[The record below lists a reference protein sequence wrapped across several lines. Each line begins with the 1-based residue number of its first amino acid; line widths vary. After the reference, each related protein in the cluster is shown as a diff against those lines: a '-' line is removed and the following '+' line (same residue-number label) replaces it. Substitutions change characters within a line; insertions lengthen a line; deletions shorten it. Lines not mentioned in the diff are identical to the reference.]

1 MAAAIKSIRGL
12 QNLANLEDFRA
23 DYNHL
28 TTIDL
33 SGLTHLDYVDISDC
47 DVVGS
52 NEHSLTTVN
61 VEGCTSLV
69 DIRID
74 DSNFSAGFPNLST
87 CTSLEYFDADQCGI
101 QGTLDLSNVP
111 ALNGFDLFG
120 NTGLTNLVL
129 SSTQP
134 LCDNGRSLSLN
145 GTALTQ
151 ESIDGIL
158 HACASGSINNGEFYC
173 EDGPQEYP
181 SEYGV
186 EALRVLNGRGWTIN
200 VQQYS
205 TKLILTSVNAT
216 SGDTCVALGNNN
228 VNDPGGYIHKDT
240 VLEVGNYLYDDFYLL
255 TPKSDGW
262 YGQNADGGV
271 AYQVSGS
278 NGLIVNSF
286 VCD

>member
-1 MAAAIKSIRGL
+1 MGAIKSITGL

-23 DYNHL
+23 DWNHL
-28 TTIDL
+28 STIDL
-33 SGLTHLDYVDISDC
+33 SGLTHLDYLDVSDC
-47 DVVGS
+47 DIVGGGG
-52 NEHSLTTVN
+52 NSLTSVDVT
-61 VEGCTSLV
+61 GCTSL
-69 DIRID
+69 ITLYID
-74 DSNFSAGFPNLST
+74 DSNFSAGFPDLST
-87 CTSLEYFDADQCGI
+87 CTSLEYFDADQSNI

-111 ALNGFDLFG
+111 ALQGFDLYG
-120 NTGLTNLVL
+120 NSGLTNLVL

-158 HACASGSINNGEFYC
+158 HACASGSIDNGTIDC

-205 TKLILTSVNAT
+205 TRLILTSVNAT

-240 VLEVGNYLYDDFYLL
+240 VLEVGNYLYDDSSLL
-255 TPKSDGW
+255 IPISDGW
-262 YGQNADGGV
+262 YGSLSGSI

-278 NGLIVNSF
+278 NGLIVDSF

>member
-1 MAAAIKSIRGL
+1 MAAIKSITGL

-23 DYNHL
+23 DWNHL
-28 TTIDL
+28 STIDL
-33 SGLTHLDYVDISDC
+33 SGLTHLDYLDVSDC
-47 DVVGS
+47 DVDGT
-52 NEHSLTTVN
+52 NSLTTVN

-69 DIRID
+69 TLYMD
-74 DSNFSAGFPNLST
+74 DSDFSAGFPDLST
-87 CTSLEYFDADQCGI
+87 CTSLEYFDADQCDI

-111 ALNGFDLFG
+111 ALQGFDLYG
-120 NTGLTNLVL
+120 NSGLTNLII

-134 LCDNGRSLSLN
+134 LGDGYNLECNDTS
-145 GTALTQ
+145 LTQ
-151 ESIDGIL
+151 ASIDGIL
-158 HACASGSINNGEFYC
+158 HALASGSVDNGTFNC
-173 EDGPQEYP
+173 EDGEQGYP

-186 EALRVLNGRGWTIN
+186 EALRVLNGRGWTTN

-205 TKLILTSVNAT
+205 TMLILTSVNVS

-240 VLEVGNYLYDDFYLL
+240 TLGVGTYLYDDSSLL
-255 TPKSDGW
+255 IPISDGW
-262 YGQNADGGV
+262 YGSLSGSI

-278 NGLIVNSF
+278 NGLIVDSF

>member
-1 MAAAIKSIRGL
+1 MASLIVSITGL
-12 QNLANLEDFRA
+12 QNLPNLQNFNA
-23 DYNHL
+23 DWNAL
-28 TTIDL
+28 ETLDL
-33 SGLTHLDYVDISDC
+33 SGLTNLTTVDVSDC
-47 DVVGS
+47 DELGS
-52 NEHSLTTVN
+52 SGLKSIDVT
-61 VEGCTSLV
+61 GCTSLQTLYV
-69 DIRID
+69 DD
-74 DSNFSAGFPNLST
+74 NDFSAGFPAITS
-87 CTSLEYFDADQCGI
+87 CTSLQYFDADQCNI

-111 ALNGFDLFG
+111 ALNGFDLLG

-158 HACASGSINNGEFYC
+158 HACASGSINNGQFYC
-173 EDGPQEYP
+173 EDGTQGYP

-240 VLEVGNYLYDDFYLL
+240 ILEVGNYLYDDFYLL
-255 TPKSDGW
+255 TPITDGW
-262 YGQNADGGV
+262 YGSLSGSI

-278 NGLIVNSF
+278 NGLIVSSS